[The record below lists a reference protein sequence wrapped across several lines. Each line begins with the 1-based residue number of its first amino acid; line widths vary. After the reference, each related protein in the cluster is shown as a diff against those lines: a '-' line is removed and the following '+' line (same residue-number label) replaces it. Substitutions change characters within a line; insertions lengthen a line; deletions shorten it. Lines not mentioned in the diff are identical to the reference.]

1 MQKEKILCGYK
12 FLFIT
17 NEPFNNLLENIDKK
31 LPSGVYVVAVN
42 GTIRYCGETIRSLRE
57 RFRNY
62 INADKTQR
70 TNIRLRNHWIYHQSI
85 GDDVSLYFL
94 PVENHSEIK
103 DIEKLIIDRL
113 QLATPDGWNRE
124 WKLEGTKNSINSMII
139 ESELAKSK
147 GNKTK
152 WSQKC
157 DNCGKP
163 NDYPKWKLDVECGAC
178 GKNFHL
184 HSPHFKISYCR

>member
-12 FLFIT
+12 FLFVT
-17 NEPFNNLLENIDKK
+17 NTLFNNLLENTDKK
-31 LPSGVYVVAVN
+31 LTSGVYAVAVK
-42 GTIRYCGETIRSLRE
+42 GTIRYCGQTTRPLRE

-62 INADKTQR
+62 INADKSQR

-94 PVENHSEIK
+94 PIENHSEISY
-103 DIEKLIIDRL
+103 IENLIIDRL
-113 QLATPDGWNRE
+113 QLATPDGWNR
-124 WKLEGTKNSINSMII
+124 KSNLEGTKNSITSMII
-139 ESELAKSK
+139 ESVLVKLK
-147 GNKTK
+147 GGNAK

-184 HSPHFKISYCR
+184 HSPHFKKSY

>member
-12 FLFIT
+12 FLFVT
-17 NEPFNNLLENIDKK
+17 NAPFNNLLENIDKK
-31 LPSGVYVVAVN
+31 LPSGVYAVAVN
-42 GTIRYCGETIRSLRE
+42 GTIRYCGETIRPLRE

-103 DIEKLIIDRL
+103 EFGDLYFNLTRL
-113 QLATPDGWNRE
+113 
-124 WKLEGTKNSINSMII
+124 LEYFCF
-139 ESELAKSK
+139 
-147 GNKTK
+147 
-152 WSQKC
+152 W
-157 DNCGKP
+157 
-163 NDYPKWKLDVECGAC
+163 
-178 GKNFHL
+178 
-184 HSPHFKISYCR
+184 